1 MNIDIILA
9 SYAGLLGLFVGSF
22 LNVLIDRLPIDK
34 DILISRSRCDHC
46 HKPLRWFELIPLV
59 SYVIQGA
66 RCRRCHK
73 HLSIKYPLIET
84 FTGVI
89 FAFTA
94 FTMITD
100 WQKMIAYLII
110 FSSLLVIGFIDV
122 KHYIIPD
129 SMIVTGF
136 IGSLLL
142 VSSFNDL
149 TVRFITGVGAFLFL
163 YAIWYVTK
171 GKGMGFGDVK
181 FAFFLGFSLGFPE
194 IIVAFYAAFL
204 TGALVGIILI
214 VGQLKSLKS
223 KIPFGPFLI
232 AGYCCSLFLTQSVL
246 RFFNL

>member
-1 MNIDIILA
+1 MEVITGLMFGYLA
-9 SYAGLLGLFVGSF
+9 LVF
-22 LNVLIDRLPIDK
+22 LPNWIEV
-34 DILISRSRCDHC
+34 IS
-46 HKPLRWFELIPLV
+46 
-59 SYVIQGA
+59 
-66 RCRRCHK
+66 
-73 HLSIKYPLIET
+73 
-84 FTGVI
+84 
-89 FAFTA
+89 
-94 FTMITD
+94 
-100 WQKMIAYLII
+100 YLII
-110 FSSLLVIGFIDV
+110 ASSLLVIFVIDI

-129 SMIVTGF
+129 SMIVVGL

-142 VSSFNDL
+142 IQSVNQFVIHGLSGL
-149 TVRFITGVGAFLFL
+149 GAFMFL

-232 AGYCCSLFLTQSVL
+232 TGYCCSLFLTQSVL
-246 RFFNL
+246 RFFNI